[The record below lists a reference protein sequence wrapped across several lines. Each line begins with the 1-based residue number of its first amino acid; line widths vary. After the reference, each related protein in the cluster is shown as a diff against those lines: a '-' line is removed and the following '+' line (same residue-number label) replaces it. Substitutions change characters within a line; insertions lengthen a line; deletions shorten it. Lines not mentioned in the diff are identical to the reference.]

1 MSHYILIVDDE
12 PALREV
18 LAEALADEGY
28 RVRTASDGQ
37 QALDILGADDLTVPN
52 VIISDVV
59 MPRMTGV
66 RLVERLR
73 AGGDATPVVLMS
85 ATYSGA
91 DLPGVRFLSK
101 PFNLVDLSVAIQH
114 ALACCSACP

>member
-1 MSHYILIVDDE
+1 MAPLILIVDDE
-12 PALREV
+12 PDLREI
-18 LAEALADEGY
+18 LADALTDEGY

-37 QALDILGADDLTVPN
+37 RAVEFLSTDDITAPD

-66 RLVERLR
+66 RLVEWLR
-73 AGGDATPVVLMS
+73 AGGDETPVILMS

-91 DLPGVRFLSK
+91 QLPGVRFLPK
-101 PFNLVDLSVAIQH
+101 PFQLDDLSAAVQL
-114 ALACCSACP
+114 ALGYRATCR